1 MKKYVF
7 FGCKV
12 DQNDP
17 IVIKLY
23 LDMCHCL
30 QDVYTKFQI
39 DISRHVENNLGKL
52 RLKRYLWIV
61 CLSLF
66 YSATDCRVYGLM
78 INWFVD

>member
-23 LDMCHCL
+23 LDMWHCL
-30 QDVYTKFQI
+30 QNVYSKFQI

-52 RLKRYLWIV
+52 RKIQN
-61 CLSLF
+61 
-66 YSATDCRVYGLM
+66 AQ
-78 INWFVD
+78 N